1 LQTKKVLLNG
11 VHLCTPFFFFNREM
25 ERSAMQRI
33 AAVMMASIL
42 AGSSGAVHAG
52 DVAAGKTKSATC
64 VGCHGAKGVSNNP
77 LWPNLAGQQEAYLVK
92 QLQAFRGG
100 TRSDPMMSPMAK
112 PLSDTDIQN
121 LAAYYSSL

>member
-1 LQTKKVLLNG
+1 
-11 VHLCTPFFFFNREM
+11 
-25 ERSAMQRI
+25 MQRI
-33 AAVMMASIL
+33 AAVLMAGVL
-42 AGSSGAVHAG
+42 AGSGGAVHAG

-64 VGCHGAKGVSNNP
+64 AGCHGAKGVSNNP

-92 QLQAFRGG
+92 QLQAFREG

-112 PLSDTDIQN
+112 PLSDTEIQN